1 MMKNHMN
8 GQNRSVTVP
17 NSKDSSTLTGF
28 PQFSTLAY
36 QSNGDRTWLQPLFK
50 QILQARIYD
59 LAIETPLDQMQSLSK
74 KFGHSLYLKREDLQ
88 PVFSFKLRGAY
99 NRIRQLTPEVMK
111 QGIVC
116 ASAGNHAQGV
126 AMAAH
131 KLGLRAVIVMPA
143 TTPEIK
149 VSSVRARG
157 GEVVLHGDSFD
168 QALEK
173 ALTYV
178 DQGLEF
184 IHPYDDEAVIAGQ
197 GTVGM
202 EILRQSP
209 ADLHAVFVPIG
220 GGGLAA
226 GIGAYIKSLEPG
238 IKVIGVESVDSASM
252 KLALESG
259 ERGTLKSVGLF
270 ADGIAV
276 KQAGELT
283 YKICRDTLDDIIT
296 VTPDQMCA
304 AIKDVFESTR
314 CISEP
319 SGAVALAGMKKYLQE
334 YARQCGDTQQEV
346 AALSCVAVSSGA
358 NMNFD
363 RLRHIA
369 ERTAIGEQK
378 EALLAV
384 HIPEVMGSFHRLAEV
399 LSHKNITEFNYRYA
413 DNNKKAAIFIGVQ
426 TSGAQEREH
435 LVNLLISQGY
445 DTVDLTDNEM
455 AKVHL
460 RHIVGGR
467 ATAITDERLFRF
479 IFPEKPSALR
489 AFLDQLG
496 QKWNISLFHYRNHG
510 ADYGRVLVGFNVP
523 EDSHDRFQAHI
534 QALGYTCEEE
544 TQNPAYLHF
553 LR

>member
-1 MMKNHMN
+1 M
-8 GQNRSVTVP
+8 
-17 NSKDSSTLTGF
+17 
-28 PQFSTLAY
+28 PQFTKLAY
-36 QSNGDRTWLQPLFK
+36 KSAAYPAWLQPIFRD
-50 QILQARIYD
+50 ILQARIYD
-59 LAIETPLDQMQSLSK
+59 LAIETPLDAMTSLSEK
-74 KFGHSLYLKREDLQ
+74 LGHNVYLKREDLQ

-99 NRIRQLTPEVMK
+99 NRIRQISPEARAR
-111 QGIVC
+111 GIVC

-131 KLGLRAVIVMPA
+131 KLGIRAVIVMPA

-149 VSSVRARG
+149 VASVRARG

-168 QALEK
+168 QALVK

-178 DQGLEF
+178 EQGLEF

-202 EILRQSP
+202 EVLRQSP
-209 ADLHAVFVPIG
+209 EDLHAIFIPVG
-220 GGGLAA
+220 GGGLAS
-226 GIGAYIKSLEPG
+226 GIGSYVKYLQPNVR
-238 IKVIGVESVDSASM
+238 VIGVESVDSASM
-252 KLALESG
+252 QLALEKG
-259 ERGTLKSVGLF
+259 ERAQLKSVGLF

-283 YKICRDTLDDIIT
+283 YKICREILDDIIT
-296 VTPDQMCA
+296 VTPDEMCA
-304 AIKDVFESTR
+304 AIKDIFEATR

-319 SGAVALAGMKKYLQE
+319 SGAVAVAGMKKYLQT
-334 YARQCGDTQQEV
+334 YKKTAGIN
-346 AALSCVAVSSGA
+346 AIPLPCVAISSGA

-384 HIPEVMGSFHRLAEV
+384 TIPEEIGSFRKLSEV
-399 LSHKNITEFNYRYA
+399 LGQKNITEFNYRYSGS
-413 DNNKKAAIFIGVQ
+413 NKQASIFIGVQ
-426 TSGAQEREH
+426 ITDSDERAQVIE
-435 LVNLLISQGY
+435 LLSRNGY
-445 DTVDLTDNEM
+445 ETVDLTDNEM

-467 ATAITDERLFRF
+467 ASEMTNERVFRF

-496 QKWNISLFHYRNHG
+496 QEWNISLFHYRNHG
-510 ADYGRVLVGFNVP
+510 TDYGRVLVGFNVP
-523 EDSHDRFQAHI
+523 PASAARFAAHI
-534 QALGYTCEEE
+534 EALGYTCEEE
-544 TQNPAYLHF
+544 TENPAYTHF

>member
-1 MMKNHMN
+1 MSNTKSFKS
-8 GQNRSVTVP
+8 GAQS
-17 NSKDSSTLTGF
+17 DL
-28 PQFSTLAY
+28 PQFTKLAY
-36 QSNGDRTWLQPLFK
+36 KSAAYPQWLQPMFRD
-50 QILQARIYD
+50 ILQARIYD
-59 LAIETPLDQMQSLSK
+59 LAQETPLDSMSALGGIL
-74 KFGHSLYLKREDLQ
+74 GHPLFLKREDLQ

-99 NRIRQLTPEVMK
+99 NCIRQLPEEVRVK
-111 QGIVC
+111 GIVC

-126 AMAAH
+126 AMAAN
-131 KLGLRAVIVMPA
+131 KLGMRAVIVMPA

-149 VSSVRARG
+149 VASVRARG

-184 IHPYDDEAVIAGQ
+184 IHPYDDAAVIAGQ

-202 EILRQSP
+202 EVLRQAP
-209 ADLHAVFVPIG
+209 EDLHAIFIPVG
-220 GGGLAA
+220 GGGLAS
-226 GIGAYIKSLEPG
+226 GIGCYVKYLQPNVR
-238 IKVIGVESVDSASM
+238 VIGVESVDSASM
-252 KLALESG
+252 QLALQQG
-259 ERGTLKSVGLF
+259 ERAALESVGLF
-270 ADGIAV
+270 ADGVAV

-283 YKICRDTLDDIIT
+283 YKVCREILDDIIT
-296 VTPDQMCA
+296 VTPDEMCA
-304 AIKDVFESTR
+304 AIKYIFEATR

-319 SGAVALAGMKKYLQE
+319 AGAIAVAGMKKYLQ
-334 YARQCGDTQQEV
+334 CFQENSEAG
-346 AALSCVAVSSGA
+346 AAKLPCVAISSGA

-363 RLRHIA
+363 RLRHIV

-384 HIPEVMGSFHRLAEV
+384 TIPEEIGSFRKLAKV
-399 LSHKNITEFNYRYA
+399 LVGKNITEFNYRYSE
-413 DNNKKAAIFIGVQ
+413 NNKSASIFIGVQ
-426 TSGAQEREH
+426 TSGSEDRAH
-435 LVNLLISQGY
+435 VVSLLSESGY
-445 DTVDLTDNEM
+445 ETVDLTDNEM

-467 ATAITDERLFRF
+467 VSELTDERVFRF

-496 QKWNISLFHYRNHG
+496 QEWNISLFHYRNHG

-523 EDSHDRFQAHI
+523 PASAARFSAHI
-534 QALGYTCEEE
+534 EALGYTCEEE
-544 TQNPAYLHF
+544 TENPAYSHF